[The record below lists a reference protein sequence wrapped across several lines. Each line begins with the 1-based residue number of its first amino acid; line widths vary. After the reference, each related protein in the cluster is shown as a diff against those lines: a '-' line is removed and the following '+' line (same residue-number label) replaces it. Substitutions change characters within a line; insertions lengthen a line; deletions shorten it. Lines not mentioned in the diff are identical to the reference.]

1 MNVIFCDFDDVE
13 WLPVLKKISQ
23 IRNFNHVHII
33 DRTKFTNESKSFFK
47 KLSVI
52 NVSDAITNK
61 LKVEK
66 VKKCKINKKYFDK
79 NFKIY
84 CEMIKRFDPLNS
96 LNLKEKKKNYYK
108 TINFWLNFLTQNKI
122 SLFFSKTTPHQ
133 VYDYIIYLCCKYLK
147 IKTIFFGIFYLKNYC
162 YLIQDINERNIY
174 TKLHSKKFPS
184 RNFKIFKMLKKRVN
198 KEFKVAKPQYIKN
211 IEYNNFTYL
220 KFISLNILKLFFVI
234 MSFKFLKKSKETI
247 FYPKSQFDIFYKSVL
262 FEKVLTIRSI
272 INKFFMQRFYQK
284 NSQKIDFTKNY
295 IFFASQF
302 QPESTNCPEGGEY
315 SEIIK
320 TLKII
325 SKNIDKKYYIYYK
338 ENPATFH
345 PNPLYLSDRIKNINF
360 YKELKK
366 IKNLKFLELSSD
378 TYKLIDNAKCTITVA
393 GQIGFECILKK
404 RKCVVFSNIWYKDS
418 KYILNYSKKNF
429 NNKLDKFIS
438 SDVKNDNFFKNFTY
452 FLDSSLNSKA
462 IQSPSV
468 LKSKK
473 EISKNVL
480 YILKHI

>member
-1 MNVIFCDFDDVE
+1 M
-13 WLPVLKKISQ
+13 
-23 IRNFNHVHII
+23 
-33 DRTKFTNESKSFFK
+33 
-47 KLSVI
+47 
-52 NVSDAITNK
+52 
-61 LKVEK
+61 
-66 VKKCKINKKYFDK
+66 
-79 NFKIY
+79 
-84 CEMIKRFDPLNS
+84 
-96 LNLKEKKKNYYK
+96 
-108 TINFWLNFLTQNKI
+108 
-122 SLFFSKTTPHQ
+122 
-133 VYDYIIYLCCKYLK
+133 
-147 IKTIFFGIFYLKNYC
+147 
-162 YLIQDINERNIY
+162 
-174 TKLHSKKFPS
+174 
-184 RNFKIFKMLKKRVN
+184 
-198 KEFKVAKPQYIKN
+198 
-211 IEYNNFTYL
+211 
-220 KFISLNILKLFFVI
+220 
-234 MSFKFLKKSKETI
+234 KKSKETI

-404 RKCVVFSNIWYKDS
+404 EKMCRVF
-418 KYILNYSKKNF
+418 
-429 NNKLDKFIS
+429 
-438 SDVKNDNFFKNFTY
+438 
-452 FLDSSLNSKA
+452 
-462 IQSPSV
+462 
-468 LKSKK
+468 
-473 EISKNVL
+473 
-480 YILKHI
+480 